1 MPALSTNKTQQKSVN
16 AEATLLLSYSCE
28 GRKVRPTDGKIFEVK
43 VKDVYE
49 IAQTGN
55 TDSNLQIKGLTLLW
69 MCLCCLR
76 PDEVAKVLPHS
87 GHV

>member
-1 MPALSTNKTQQKSVN
+1 M
-16 AEATLLLSYSCE
+16 
-28 GRKVRPTDGKIFEVK
+28 EVLG
-43 VKDVYE
+43 D
-49 IAQTGN
+49 TG
-55 TDSNLQIKGLTLLW
+55 SHLQIKGLTLLW

>member
-1 MPALSTNKTQQKSVN
+1 MQDVVEVDEVERTK
-16 AEATLLLSYSCE
+16 
-28 GRKVRPTDGKIFEVK
+28 DGKG
-43 VKDVYE
+43 VKDDA
-49 IAQTGN
+49 IINFQ
-55 TDSNLQIKGLTLLW
+55 SFHLQIKGLTLLW